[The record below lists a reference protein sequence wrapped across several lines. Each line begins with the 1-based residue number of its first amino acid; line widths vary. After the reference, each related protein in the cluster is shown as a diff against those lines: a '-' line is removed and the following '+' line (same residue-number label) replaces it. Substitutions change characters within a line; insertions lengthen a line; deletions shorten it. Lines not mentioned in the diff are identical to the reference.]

1 MDSRNELKRIVI
13 SGPESTGKTELAEAL
28 AEKFGTIWIPE
39 YARTYIEQLDR
50 PYTYHDVE
58 LVAKMQVEM
67 ESEFAEKASNG
78 LLFFDTWLII
88 TKVWFDVV
96 YGSCPEWIIEHIAN
110 SKIDLF
116 LVCDTDLPWVSDR
129 VRENGG
135 EKRKDLF
142 RQYCSEITSFGF
154 NFAIVNGVGKL
165 RLQNAL
171 NILKQHNIG

>member
-1 MDSRNELKRIVI
+1 MDIRNDLKRIVI

-28 AEKFGTIWIPE
+28 AKNFGTIWVPE

-58 LVAKMQVEM
+58 MIAKVQVAM
-67 ESEFAEKASNG
+67 ESEFAEKASAG
-78 LLFFDTWLII
+78 LLIFDTWLII

-96 YGSCPEWIIEHIAN
+96 YGHCPDWITAHISN

-116 LVCDTDLPWVSDR
+116 LVCDTDIPWVSDR

-142 RQYCSEITSFGF
+142 RQYCSEISAFGF
-154 NFAIVNGVGKL
+154 NYEIIDGTGEQ
-165 RLQNAL
+165 RLKNAL
-171 NILKQHNIG
+171 NVLKKYNIG